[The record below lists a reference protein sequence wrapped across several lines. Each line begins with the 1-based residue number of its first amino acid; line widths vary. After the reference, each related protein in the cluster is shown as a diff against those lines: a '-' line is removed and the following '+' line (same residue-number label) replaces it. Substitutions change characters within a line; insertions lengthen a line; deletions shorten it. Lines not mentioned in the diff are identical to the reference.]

1 MRLTHV
7 SAMTLAVAATA
18 AFAQDAA
25 NYPNRPIRLIVPQA
39 VVNRLSAQVA
49 RIVKLPDVAQRF
61 ELDGAEG
68 VGSTPAEFAAFL
80 KAEMQKW
87 SKVIK
92 DAGIKA
98 EQ

>member
-1 MRLTHV
+1 MPGVPTV
-7 SAMTLAVAATA
+7 SETLPGYRAE
-18 AFAQDAA
+18 AFQGM
-25 NYPNRPIRLIVPQA
+25 LVPAGVPAA
-39 VVNRLSAQVA
+39 VVNKLSAEVA

-80 KAEMQKW
+80 KIEMQKW
-87 SKVIK
+87 RKVIH
-92 DAGIKA
+92 DAGIKP